1 MSREVRRATGLLGRI
16 GVGKVAGRFRHALSL
31 FRSGLAVLGILLVL
45 VSVTPL
51 VSWWAGTLAGPWQ
64 DPRGDVLIVLGGSL
78 LENGVIGDSSY
89 WRSTYAVLAW
99 REGTFDRV
107 VLSGG
112 GFESSSIAEAMRDFL
127 ECHGVPRRV
136 IQIETRARSTRENAV
151 YVTELLAGVPG
162 RKVLLTSDYHM
173 FRAHRAFKK
182 AGLEVLPR
190 PVPDARKRAAGSID
204 RWPAFLDLVRETIKI
219 GYYYARGWI

>member
-1 MSREVRRATGLLGRI
+1 MSREGRRVTGLLGRI
-16 GVGKVAGRFRHALSL
+16 GLARASGRFRYGLTL
-31 FRSGLAVLGILLVL
+31 VRSGLAALGILLVV

-51 VSWWAGTLAGPWQ
+51 VSWWAGILAGPWQ
-64 DPRGDVLIVLGGSL
+64 DPSGDVLIVLGGSL

-99 REGTFDRV
+99 REGKFDRV

-112 GFESSSIAEAMRDFL
+112 RSEGNAIAESMRDFL
-127 ECHGVPRRV
+127 ECQGVPRRV
-136 IQIETRARSTRENAV
+136 IQIETQARTTRENAL
-151 YVTELLAGVPG
+151 YVTELLAGVPA

-173 FRAHRAFKK
+173 FRARRAFKK
-182 AGLEVLPR
+182 AGLEVLSR
-190 PVPDARKRAAGSID
+190 PVPDARKRAARSIG
-204 RWPAFLDLVRETIKI
+204 RWPAFLDVVRETIKI